1 MLLIWNA
8 LISQEILAYRE
19 RVKALAMKLEQ
30 FDGISSI
37 VEELQR
43 KVSSQTSQHHRKL
56 RIFARMIYPFVFYAH
71 TYSGSAV

>member
-1 MLLIWNA
+1 MTDGQTELPTIDLLI
-8 LISQEILAYRE
+8 LQEILAYRE

-43 KVSSQTSQHHRKL
+43 KVSSGTKIRW
-56 RIFARMIYPFVFYAH
+56 
-71 TYSGSAV
+71 